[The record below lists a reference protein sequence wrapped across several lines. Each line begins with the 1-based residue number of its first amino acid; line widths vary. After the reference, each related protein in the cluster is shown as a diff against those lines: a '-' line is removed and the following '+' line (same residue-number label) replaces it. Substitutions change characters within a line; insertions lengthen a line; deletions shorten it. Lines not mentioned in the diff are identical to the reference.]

1 MKELV
6 SFMKN
11 ISIINILK
19 GMSFKEKMSYVWEYY
34 KIHIV
39 SIIVSLLLITSFGY
53 SQITNQEVYYD
64 ITYIG
69 ASIDV
74 DQLSKV
80 DNILNKKILKESTKK
95 VINLDSIFTD
105 NSSSELN
112 EQFSQKFMVKIA
124 SKDID
129 MAIVNKQFFED
140 NYSSGMFLNFES
152 ITGFDSLTTAN
163 QEFIKRND
171 SNGNLVTYGIAV
183 NSINLLGDVKFPSN
197 DNILVVISN
206 SERIDRSLIM
216 FKALLDK

>member
-1 MKELV
+1 
-6 SFMKN
+6 MKN
-11 ISIINILK
+11 TSIRKRLK
-19 GMSFKEKMSYVWEYY
+19 GMSFKQKASYILEYY

-39 SIIVSLLLITSFGY
+39 SIIVSLLLITSFAY
-53 SQITNQEVYYD
+53 SQITNQEVYFD

-69 ASIDV
+69 ASVDV

-80 DNILNKKILKESTKK
+80 DNILNERVLNGSTKK
-95 VINLDSIFTD
+95 VINLDAIFTN

-152 ITGFDSLTTAN
+152 ITGWNSMTTAN
-163 QEFIKRND
+163 HEFIRRND
-171 SNGNLVTYGIAV
+171 SNGNLVAYGIF
-183 NSINLLGDVKFPSN
+183 VK
-197 DNILVVISN
+197 
-206 SERIDRSLIM
+206 
-216 FKALLDK
+216 